1 MNDFNTA
8 QKWLYDKI
16 INNGQLS
23 KDKIDSLKI
32 YGWTQEVRDL
42 FTNYNL
48 SLDFKKEIGAF
59 YSYCKESLL
68 TKSSFVMDAFDHN
81 SYMKETDKYRIIS
94 DEIHNIKVKISLN
107 LIKRSKVIG
116 KVYNFQTNKL
126 ELELEDGTFVEMN
139 GDELKQ
145 PEIQL
150 DKSIFPDCWL
160 YVTGDIATLRQNKI
174 DSILND
180 DNS

>member
-59 YSYCKESLL
+59 YSE
-68 TKSSFVMDAFDHN
+68 
-81 SYMKETDKYRIIS
+81 
-94 DEIHNIKVKISLN
+94 N
-107 LIKRSKVIG
+107 LYKMWSG
-116 KVYNFQTNKL
+116 KKNRF
-126 ELELEDGTFVEMN
+126 
-139 GDELKQ
+139 
-145 PEIQL
+145 
-150 DKSIFPDCWL
+150 
-160 YVTGDIATLRQNKI
+160 
-174 DSILND
+174 IL
-180 DNS
+180 